1 MSKYAL
7 EGSYKTILKIALPI
21 MGSNFIHLL
30 VSFVDTAFA
39 GRVDEQ
45 HLAAVGVGGI
55 FYQFFFMV
63 SFGMVVGF
71 RIKFSHFLGSNR
83 YKSIKI
89 LFSNTIFL
97 ITTASVFL
105 FLLGQIAAYVFFIG
119 FSKHSYDAIIHNYIA
134 IRLFTIFIVVFHIFF
149 RAYFIAVGKTFV
161 LVPAGILMT
170 IINASL
176 NYIFLFGFMKGTFL
190 PSTSLA
196 LASLIAETSSTFFMF
211 FYYKVKKYILLE
223 FDKSVIRIKYL
234 KNFIKYSFP
243 LSLQYTIAFGG
254 WLGFILMM
262 ERAYD
267 AFLVASGTLLIQL
280 SEIVE
285 IPIWAMAAATNS
297 IVSNLLG
304 QKRKKLISDTIRKTL
319 TISILAAGTIFFFVN
334 LFGKEILRLYS
345 NNSDIIHF
353 TSQIV
358 VYLIPALFMHSV
370 GTIYFN
376 AFLSFAKT
384 LETLIIEI
392 VSVGIYILTGYLLIF
407 YFNVSFP
414 YIWFTGFIYWSGVW
428 AMSYYYFRTEI
439 KK

>member
-7 EGSYKTILKIALPI
+7 EGNYKTILKIALPI

-39 GRVDEQ
+39 GRIDEQ

-63 SFGMVVGF
+63 CFGIVVGF

-89 LFSNTIFL
+89 LFSNTMFL
-97 ITTASVFL
+97 IGIAAVLL
-105 FLLGQIAAYVFFIG
+105 FLLGQVSAYLFFIR
-119 FSKHSYDAIIHNYIA
+119 FSKHSYDVIIHNYISV
-134 IRLFTIFIVVFHIFF
+134 RLFTIFIVVFHIFF

-170 IINASL
+170 LVNASL
-176 NYIFLFGFMKGTFL
+176 NYLFLFGALKGTFQ

-196 LASLIAETSSTFFMF
+196 IASLIAETSSTLLMF
-211 FYYKVKKYILLE
+211 SYYKIKKYILLE
-223 FDKSVIRIKYL
+223 FDRSLITFRYL
-234 KNFIKYSFP
+234 KNFLLYSFP

-254 WLGFILMM
+254 WLAFILMM
-262 ERAYD
+262 ERAFD
-267 AFLVASGTLLIQL
+267 AFFVASGTLLIQL

-304 QKRKKLISDTIRKTL
+304 QKRHKLILKTIQRTL
-319 TISILAAGTIFFFVN
+319 LISIVSAGILYFFVYT
-334 LFGKEILRLYS
+334 FSEEILRLYS
-345 NNSDIIHF
+345 NDVEIIRF
-353 TSQIV
+353 TSRILI
-358 VYLIPALFMHSV
+358 YLIPALVMHSV

-376 AFLSFAKT
+376 AYLGFAKT

-392 VSVGIYILTGYLLIF
+392 VSVGIYVLTGYLLII
-407 YFNVSFP
+407 YFRVPFK
-414 YIWFTGFIYWSGVW
+414 YIWLTGFVYWTGVW
-428 AMSYYYFRTEI
+428 GMSYYYF
-439 KK
+439 KKEPA